1 MSEGEACTSP
11 SLVTISRMPCSDWA
25 EGGTKTVWG
34 LRVLPDVLVGDG
46 EGLAERLGRVEPDCR
61 ILLSRY
67 RRLSRN
73 RSRAHVQ
80 SAGDGRQQGVVTRI
94 WTDTCPMRERDQEM
108 GQRSRQAEGL
118 DSSCCWRPTLQSF
131 GQVHGTQDLL
141 CDVWWPQTFQPLLPK
156 QLQTD
161 RQLFIW
167 SSHWFLISFACSF
180 SRHFQI

>member
-1 MSEGEACTSP
+1 MLFPLWLQSELRGDG
-11 SLVTISRMPCSDWA
+11 L
-25 EGGTKTVWG
+25 VWG
-34 LRVLPDVLVGDG
+34 LLVLPDVLVGDG
-46 EGLAERLGRVEPDCR
+46 EGLAERLRRVEPDCR

-80 SAGDGRQQGVVTRI
+80 SAGDGRQQGVITSV

-118 DSSCCWRPTLQSF
+118 DSAQAVV
-131 GQVHGTQDLL
+131 GDLL
-141 CDVWWPQTFQPLLPK
+141 CNPLGRSMVRRTCSVTSDDRRPFNLFS
-156 QLQTD
+156 QNSCRQTD

-167 SSHWFLISFACSF
+167 SSHWFLISFSCSF
-180 SRHFQI
+180 WRQFQI

>member
-1 MSEGEACTSP
+1 MTES
-11 SLVTISRMPCSDWA
+11 W
-25 EGGTKTVWG
+25 GGTKTVWG

-46 EGLAERLGRVEPDCR
+46 EGLAERLGRVEPDCW

-73 RSRAHVQ
+73 RSWAHVQ

-161 RQLFIW
+161 RQTDSCLSDHLTGFW
-167 SSHWFLISFACSF
+167 LVLLV
-180 SRHFQI
+180 HFQDIFNVHQASVNCSG